1 MGVMSL
7 LINGWIILRGIHLP
21 LDWTYLLILS
31 LSILMSQID
40 SKLTCMAYVIPTIFI
55 IDETLVLAGLKAHY
69 FNLAYQEMIILVGVL
84 HCVEGILTL
93 SCGGKRHTAIMTY
106 RGKKAAG
113 GYQAYGKWFIPL
125 LLFSVQG
132 IYIPLIVV
140 VVYLN
145 EGFVLS
151 PKSKARVMGGWI
163 LIYGLSIVGLGYLTY
178 LGKLPLLFSM
188 LSMTI
193 LHELLFSIDTH
204 IEKGSL
210 LYPYPRQ
217 GIRVMELQ
225 EKNSKGKIRIE
236 KGDVI
241 LKVNG
246 RIIKTEEDYLEAI
259 EEGGIVLTLGKISG
273 ALVQVEYTKEEL
285 KSMALVFLPPL

>member
-1 MGVMSL
+1 MSL
-7 LINGWIILRGIHLP
+7 LINGWIVLRGIHLP

-55 IDETLVLAGLKAHY
+55 IDETLVLSGLKTHY
-69 FNLAYQEMIILVGVL
+69 FNLAYQEIIILVGVL

-145 EGFVLS
+145 ESFVLS
-151 PKSKARVMGGWI
+151 PRSKARVMGGWI

-204 IEKGSL
+204 MEQGEL

-225 EKNSKGKIRIE
+225 EKILRGKGKIRIE

-246 RIIKTEEDYLEAI
+246 ILVSTEEAYHEAI
-259 EEGGIVLTLGKISG
+259 GEGGIILTVKKISG
-273 ALVQVEYTKEEL
+273 ALVQLEYTKEEL